1 MIYYDAKVELEY
13 ALYKPL
19 NLSNDLIIHILAR
32 HEFFLL
38 YVWFIYLFSSWW
50 SKHLYQ
56 NFIANKLGQ
65 IVFITR

>member
-1 MIYYDAKVELEY
+1 MIYHDAKVELEY

-38 YVWFIYLFSSWW
+38 YV
-50 SKHLYQ
+50 
-56 NFIANKLGQ
+56 
-65 IVFITR
+65 